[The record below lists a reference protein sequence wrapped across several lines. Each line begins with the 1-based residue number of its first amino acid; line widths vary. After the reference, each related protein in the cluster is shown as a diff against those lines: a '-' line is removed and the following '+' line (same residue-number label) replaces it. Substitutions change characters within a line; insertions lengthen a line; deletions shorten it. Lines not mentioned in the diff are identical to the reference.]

1 MLKPGNFLYP
11 DLLRIYKEYRQLFNI
26 SMINL
31 SYSSLVVKNLYLR
44 LLFLIPVIFLLLGC
58 STKYSVTS
66 DKYAQYEGEVNQHT
80 RLIRSDA
87 GRIFRILTHEE
98 TFKAVCPPGT
108 MVTYEAPLPYQQGTL
123 VATQIDHIF
132 KLQWRSQVV
141 ELIPDQKIR
150 LQFLDGFFAG
160 GTEIWELE
168 PEKGSIKTT
177 HTIIVRSHGF
187 LKKLAW
193 SLKVRGK
200 HDKMTEA
207 FLDNLK
213 RIAETE

>member
-1 MLKPGNFLYP
+1 MYLIFFRQRFHFL
-11 DLLRIYKEYRQLFNI
+11 
-26 SMINL
+26 NL
-31 SYSSLVVKNLYLR
+31 ILGVF
-44 LLFLIPVIFLLLGC
+44 FLICAAGC
-58 STKYSVTS
+58 STKYIVTS

-87 GRIFRILTHEE
+87 GRIFLLLTHEE
-98 TFKAVCPPGT
+98 KFKAVCPQGT
-108 MVTYEAPLPYQQGTL
+108 TATYEAPLPLQQGTF
-123 VATQIDHIF
+123 VVTKIDHIF

-141 ELIPDQKIR
+141 ELIPDKKIR

-168 PEKGSIKTT
+168 PEKGSVKTT
-177 HTIIVRSHGF
+177 HTIIVRPHGF
-187 LKKLAW
+187 FKKLAW

-200 HDKMTEA
+200 HNKMTEA

-213 RIAETE
+213 RFAETE

>member
-1 MLKPGNFLYP
+1 MYPTFFRENFH
-11 DLLRIYKEYRQLFNI
+11 
-26 SMINL
+26 
-31 SYSSLVVKNLYLR
+31 
-44 LLFLIPVIFLLLGC
+44 FLILIVCVYIVVFVPGC
-58 STKYSVTS
+58 STKYIVTS
-66 DKYAQYEGEVNQHT
+66 DKYDHYEGEVIQHT
-80 RLIRSDA
+80 RLIRADA
-87 GRIFRILTHEE
+87 RCIFLILTQEDK
-98 TFKAVCPPGT
+98 FKVLCPPGT
-108 MVTYEAPLPYQQGTL
+108 IVTYEFPLPYQQGTFI
-123 VATQIDHIF
+123 TTKIDHIF

-168 PEKGSIKTT
+168 PEKGFTKIT
-177 HTIIVRSHGF
+177 HTIIVHSRGF
-187 LKKLAW
+187 LKQLAW